1 MIGRRKMADEVNKLN
16 KVVNDFSITI
26 GTVNGSGSQTANT
39 TILRA
44 LFKMGIP
51 VSGKNLFPSNIQGLP
66 TWYTIRL
73 SKDGYL
79 ARRDEQEIVVAI
91 NPTSFARDLAS
102 VLPGGAFFYRD
113 DIKQA
118 VTRTDI
124 AAYPMPVKQ
133 IVRADTTIPNDFRD
147 LVSNMVYVGVVAQ
160 VLGIDLEK
168 IYAALDFH
176 FKGKQKPIDMN
187 FNTVKAGAEWAKANL
202 EKKDPFYVEPM
213 DKTNGLI
220 MADGNT
226 AAAIG
231 SIFGGVQF
239 AAWYPITPA
248 SSLAEALND
257 YLPQLRKREDKKHT
271 YAVVQAEDELAA
283 IGMAIGAGWSG
294 LRSMT
299 STSGPGL
306 SLMTEFAGL
315 AYFAEVPIVVWDV
328 QRIGPSTGM
337 PTRTSQGDLTFVNFL
352 GHGDT
357 QQVILLP
364 GGVNECFEFGWR
376 AFDIAEQLQS
386 PVFVLSDLDMG
397 MNQWMGK
404 PFVYPNRPMQR
415 GKILWEKDLD
425 ELKGNWARYLDKDGD
440 GIPYRTVPGN
450 KHQGSSY
457 FTRGTGHDEQARYTE
472 DATVWKRVMDRLKK
486 KYNSARKYV
495 PAPVLHKLPAATV
508 GIISFGSTEAAVLE
522 AQNQLAAGHKL
533 KCDFMRIRAIPFTQD
548 VTDFIKRYEQVFVVE
563 MNRDGQMCQLLKI
576 EYPEQ
581 AAQIKSVAFGDGLP
595 ASAKWVRE
603 GILAA
608 WSPKRA
614 KASRAAATRKSAG
627 RPGAKKKGTVSAAG
641 KRNGKV
647 SAARKKVASASTR
660 KKSK

>member
-1 MIGRRKMADEVNKLN
+1 MINEAN

-66 TWYTIRL
+66 TWYTIRV

-79 ARRDEQEIVVAI
+79 ARRDEQEVVVAI
-91 NPTSFARDLAS
+91 NSNSFAHDLAS
-102 VLPGGAFFYRD
+102 VNPGGAFFYAD
-113 DIKQA
+113 DIKQPITRSDVA
-118 VTRTDI
+118 V
-124 AAYPMPVKQ
+124 YPMPVKQ
-133 IVRADTTIPNDFRD
+133 IVRGDASIPSDFRD
-147 LVSNMVYVGVVAQ
+147 LVGNMVYVGVVAQ
-160 VLGIDLEK
+160 LLGIDLEK
-168 IYAALDFH
+168 IQAALNFH

-187 FNTVKAGAEWAKANL
+187 FNTVKAGAEWAKVNL
-202 EKKDPFYVEPM
+202 VKKDPYCVEPM
-213 DKTNGLI
+213 DKTNNLI

-257 YLPQLRKREDKKHT
+257 YLPQLRKREDGKHS
-271 YAVVQAEDELAA
+271 YAVLQAEDELAA

-315 AYFAEVPIVVWDV
+315 AYYTEIPIVVWDV
-328 QRIGPSTGM
+328 QRIGPSTGL
-337 PTRTSQGDLTFVNFL
+337 PTRTSQGDLTFVNFM

-357 QQVILLP
+357 QQIILLP
-364 GGVNECFEFGWR
+364 GNVDECFEFGWR

-397 MNQWMGK
+397 MNQWMSK
-404 PFVYPNRPMQR
+404 PFEYPNQPMQR
-415 GKILWEKDLD
+415 GKVLWEKDLE

-440 GIPYRTVPGN
+440 GIPYRTVAGN
-450 KHQGSSY
+450 KHAASSY

-472 DATVWKRVMDRLKK
+472 DATVWRKMMDRLKK
-486 KYNSARKYV
+486 KYNTARKYV
-495 PAPVLHKLPAATV
+495 PAPIIHNILKAKV
-508 GIISFGSTEAAVLE
+508 GVIAYGSTESAVLE
-522 AQNQLAAGHKL
+522 AIHEMSTEHDLQ
-533 KCDFMRIRAIPFTQD
+533 CDFMRIRALPFTNE
-548 VTDFIKRYEQVFVVE
+548 VTDFIKAYDQVLVVE
-563 MNRDGQMCQLLKI
+563 MNRDGQMSQILTI
-576 EYPEQ
+576 EYPDQ
-581 AAQIKSVAFGDGLP
+581 AAKIKSVAFGDGLP

-603 GILAA
+603 GIL
-608 WSPKRA
+608 SLISSSGKET
-614 KASRAAATRKSAG
+614 KIATKQKKTGTKQISNNRKS
-627 RPGAKKKGTVSAAG
+627 KTSIT
-641 KRNGKV
+641 
-647 SAARKKVASASTR
+647 RKKVGLAPQKT
-660 KKSK
+660 KKK